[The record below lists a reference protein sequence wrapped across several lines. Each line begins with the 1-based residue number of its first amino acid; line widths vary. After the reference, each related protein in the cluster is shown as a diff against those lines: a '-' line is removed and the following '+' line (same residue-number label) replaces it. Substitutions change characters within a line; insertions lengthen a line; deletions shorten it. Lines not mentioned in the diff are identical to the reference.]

1 MRGDTVG
8 SDFSLELKTV
18 HVGTAIT
25 EVIDLVVIASNF
37 KSLNPIYKKARK
49 LTGIKDFTEFQRK
62 LTYSQKV
69 IRNFVGDYVM
79 KRKNGEIKSQV
90 PEGVDLL
97 SFFLQN

>member
-49 LTGIKDFTEFQRK
+49 LTGIKDFTEF
-62 LTYSQKV
+62 
-69 IRNFVGDYVM
+69 
-79 KRKNGEIKSQV
+79 
-90 PEGVDLL
+90 
-97 SFFLQN
+97 